1 MIKFRYSFQ
10 IMKRRHFCKSN
21 ALAATSIMGYSFFP
35 PFLNGSNPA
44 SEKKSYAD
52 YLRKSAVP
60 KEELDV
66 FLNEHSWA
74 QFDPE
79 VGYIMGNFMPHD
91 GMDNSS
97 TISTVSG
104 DGSRTIQVYSEKSC
118 RINTYGN
125 SFTQCHQVSDAE
137 TWQEYL
143 AGHLGEPVR
152 NFGMG
157 GFGVYQAYRRLIRR
171 ESIDKDSKYVVLYM
185 WGDDY
190 VRSVFRCRYATYYTN
205 WNDYGGYMF
214 HGNFWSNIEMDL
226 VSGILTEKN
235 SRISDKEGVY
245 NMSDPDF
252 MYENLKDDLMVQLHL
267 MAANM
272 INADIDLKGL
282 NRLAEI
288 LEMPEIDFS
297 GEENMQDSA
306 NALKNKYSFEATK
319 YVLTRTKEFCE
330 RHGKKLLLIHFDPY
344 GVLRPMIQ
352 GEARYDQEVVD
363 FIGKN
368 NFKFFDMN
376 KVHAED
382 FKKFNLSLDDY
393 MQRYFIGHYNPSGNH
408 FFAYAL
414 KDTLVDWLD
423 PKPITY
429 QQGDEKLIRFK
440 GYLQE

>member
-1 MIKFRYSFQ
+1 
-10 IMKRRHFCKSN
+10 
-21 ALAATSIMGYSFFP
+21 MGYSFFP
-35 PFLNGSNPA
+35 DFLNSAGS
-44 SEKKSYAD
+44 STDKKSYAE

-66 FLNEHSWA
+66 FLNENSWA

-79 VGYIMGNFMPHD
+79 VGYIMGNYMPHD

-97 TISTVSG
+97 TISTVSAMG
-104 DGSRTIQVYSEKSC
+104 NRTSRIYIDKPC

-143 AGHLGEPVR
+143 AGHLGEPIK

-171 ESIDKDSKYVVLYM
+171 EAEDKDSKYVILYM

-190 VRSVFRCRYATYYTN
+190 MRSVFRCRYVTYYTT

-226 VSGILTEKN
+226 DSGVLTEKN
-235 SRISDKEGVY
+235 SRISSKEDVY

-267 MAANM
+267 MADKMVNS
-272 INADIDLKGL
+272 DVDVKGL
-282 NRLAEI
+282 KLLAEI
-288 LEMPEIDFS
+288 LDVPGVDFTS
-297 GEENMQDSA
+297 EERMQRSA
-306 NALKNKYSFEATK
+306 YDLKNKYSFAATK
-319 YVLTRTKEFCE
+319 YILGKTKEFC
-330 RHGKKLLLIHFDPY
+330 RKHNKNLLLIHFDPY
-344 GVLRPMIQ
+344 GVLRPMIR
-352 GEARYDQEVVD
+352 GEARYDQEIVD
-363 FIGKN
+363 YIEEN
-368 NFKFFDMN
+368 DFKFFDMN
-376 KVHAED
+376 HVHVGD
-382 FKKFNLSLDDY
+382 FKKFKIPLDEY

-423 PKPITY
+423 PKPIIY

-440 GYLQE
+440 GYLEE

>member
-1 MIKFRYSFQ
+1 MNRRKFF
-10 IMKRRHFCKSN
+10 KSN
-21 ALAATSIMGYSFFP
+21 AVAATTIMGYSFFP
-35 PFLNGSNPA
+35 QFLEGSTNA
-44 SEKKSYAD
+44 NDKKSYAD

-66 FLNEHSWA
+66 FLNENSWA

-79 VGYIMGNFMPHD
+79 VGYIMGNYMPHD
-91 GMDNSS
+91 GLDDSY
-97 TISTVSG
+97 TISTVRN
-104 DGSRTIQVYSEKSC
+104 DGSRTSQIYADKPC

-171 ESIDKDSKYVVLYM
+171 ESMDKDSKYVIMYM

-190 VRSVFRCRYATYYTN
+190 VRSVFRCRYATYYTQ

-226 VSGILTEKN
+226 ESGKIVEKPN
-235 SRISDKEGVY
+235 RISRKEDVY
-245 NMSDPDF
+245 LMSDPEF

-267 MAANM
+267 MAGNM
-272 INADIDLKGL
+272 VNSDVNVKGL
-282 NRLAEI
+282 NRLADI
-288 LEMPEIDFS
+288 LGISGIDFS
-297 GEENMQDSA
+297 SEESMQRSS

-319 YVLTRTKEFCE
+319 YVLTRTKEFCDKSDKE
-330 RHGKKLLLIHFDPY
+330 LLLIHFDPY
-344 GVLRPMIQ
+344 GVFRPMVE
-352 GEARYDQEVVD
+352 GESRYDQEVVD
-363 FIGKN
+363 FIIEN
-368 NFKFFDMN
+368 DFRFFDMN
-376 KVHAED
+376 KVHVED
-382 FKKFNLSLDDY
+382 FKKFNLSLDEY
-393 MQRYFIGHYNPSGNH
+393 IQRYFIGHYNPSGNH
-408 FFAYAL
+408 FFAYTL
-414 KDTLVDWLD
+414 KDTLVEWLD

-429 QQGDEKLIRFK
+429 QQGDDKLIRFK